1 MLKTGTALVRNYYIL
16 TYLCYFL
23 TKALKIEGISV
34 QHFLVISHFTSLSKV
49 SWHTKVILAPL
60 KKTYPFNKVV
70 IGQRFQ
76 GKLED
81 ASGPLIVDLQ
91 KSLEFK
97 VKSKIGLFRLF
108 KSAHDTY

>member
-23 TKALKIEGISV
+23 TKALKVFPCNI
-34 QHFLVISHFTSLSKV
+34 FYLLVISLSLSKV
-49 SWHTKVILAPL
+49 SWYTKVILAPL